1 MNYKK
6 NKHYNH
12 VILSKYYKNIDKRM
26 RKIFNTCLNR
36 RDSLV
41 GLNQFL
47 LSVYAID
54 RLKILADVS
63 ISDRS
68 KAGRRM
74 KKHLKLRRVLSEKLH
89 HQVIA
94 TYLKDKDQFDDSTF
108 EQIVLSKESN
118 KMYIEQM
125 EILEK
130 EANTQWRIPSSLIK
144 KTS

>member
-6 NKHYNH
+6 NKHYTR

-41 GLNQFL
+41 NLNQFL

-63 ISDRS
+63 ISVRS

-74 KKHLKLRRVLSEKLH
+74 KKHLKLRRVLSEKLYH
-89 HQVIA
+89 KVIA

-130 EANTQWRIPSSLIK
+130 EANAQWRIPSSLTK

>member
-6 NKHYNH
+6 NKHYTH
-12 VILSKYYKNIDKRM
+12 VILSKYYKSIDKRM

-68 KAGRRM
+68 KVGRRM
-74 KKHLKLRRVLSEKLH
+74 KKHLELRRVLSEKLY

-130 EANTQWRIPSSLIK
+130 EANEQWRIPSGLIK